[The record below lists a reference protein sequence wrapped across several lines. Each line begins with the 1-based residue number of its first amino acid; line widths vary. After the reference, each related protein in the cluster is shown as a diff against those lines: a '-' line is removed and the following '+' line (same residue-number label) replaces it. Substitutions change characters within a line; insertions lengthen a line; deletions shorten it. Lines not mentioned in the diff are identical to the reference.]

1 MEVLHL
7 ELHLLREGGGWKF
20 YIWSYTYLGKGVDG
34 SFTSG
39 VTLT

>member
-7 ELHLLREGGGWKF
+7 GLHLLREGGGWKF
-20 YIWSYTYLGKGVDG
+20 HIWSYTYLGKGVDG